1 MLKLFEQVYQKSLQE
16 SDDSDITSV
25 ELDICDWNDSG
36 YEDFISSVEDYGLDW
51 NMIEEHGP
59 GGGNPVFELTGSL
72 SFSVNF
78 RFGFP
83 FVSSISWFSVEKNKF
98 CKMAL

>member
-59 GGGNPVFELTGSL
+59 GGGNPVFELTGSK
-72 SFSVNF
+72 
-78 RFGFP
+78 R
-83 FVSSISWFSVEKNKF
+83 SIRAWLLDNYCNEDELDYYMS
-98 CKMAL
+98 